1 MKRVFGL
8 FAKTGRRPALGTV
21 VGVGLWA
28 ALVTASGRM
37 ATLAELAAGADRVVV
52 ATARSVTPEWRVNIH
67 GDRIIV
73 SRVQLE
79 VAETLKGATDPTVA
93 MEFDG
98 GTLDGLT
105 LQVSS
110 QPLVQAGERAVFF
123 LDAGDT
129 GIFKPY
135 LRGQGILMLDER
147 DVVRGSQLQL
157 GEIRS
162 TVLGRRPGQ

>member
-1 MKRVFGL
+1 MGI
-8 FAKTGRRPALGTV
+8 
-21 VGVGLWA
+21 GLWS
-28 ALVTASGRM
+28 ALITASGRM
-37 ATLAELAAGADRVVV
+37 ATLAELATGADRVVV
-52 ATARSVTPEWRVNIH
+52 ATARSVTPEWRETIN

-79 VAETLKGATDPTVA
+79 VAETLKGPAAGTVA

-110 QPLVQAGERAVFF
+110 QPLLQAGERAVFF
-123 LDAGDT
+123 LDVGDRGT
-129 GIFKPY
+129 YKPY
-135 LRGQGILMLDER
+135 LRGQGMLMLDQH
-147 DVVRGSQLQL
+147 DVVRGSHLHL

-162 TVLGRRPGQ
+162 TVRGGRQGK